1 MIGTVVPRPFSL
13 WLGLLGCLAGAAS
26 RPASAQTGAGIAGQ
40 LLDRATRQPLEG
52 AAVTVLGTPV
62 KLRSSATGQFT
73 TAGFKP
79 GVYVVQVRALGYAP
93 GSWVIEL
100 AERETLSVVIELE
113 PAPVDVP
120 GVTVEANAFE
130 RRGLAGFAARRER
143 GRGVYL
149 NEDDIKRSNAARLSD
164 LLRSAPGVRV
174 VCRFD
179 RCRVRM
185 ARGECQPDFVL
196 DGFPANNSTSLEMPV
211 VGMIGVEIYRTITET
226 PVEFLR
232 GNNTCGAIVIWTR
245 SGL

>member
-1 MIGTVVPRPFSL
+1 MTGVVVLRRFGL
-13 WLGLLGCLAGAAS
+13 WLGLLACLAGAAP
-26 RPASAQTGAGIAGQ
+26 RPAFAQTGAGIAGQ

-52 AAVTVLGTPV
+52 AAVSVLGTPV

-73 TAGFKP
+73 SAGFKP
-79 GVYVVQVRALGYAP
+79 GIYVVQVRA
-93 GSWVIEL
+93 
-100 AERETLSVVIELE
+100 TLSVVIELE
-113 PAPVDVP
+113 PTPIDLP
-120 GVTVEANAFE
+120 GVTVEARAWE
-130 RRGLAGFAARRER
+130 RRGMAGFTARRER

-164 LLRSAPGVRV
+164 VLRSVSGVRV
-174 VCRFD
+174 ICRFD

-211 VGMIGVEIYRTITET
+211 VGIIAVEVYRTITET

-232 GNNTCGAIVIWTR
+232 SANTCGAIVIWTR